1 MRMHDGMA
9 IGHSEGTMLQYGT
22 TRMVRVNLTPVRG
35 ALGHDA
41 PPGVANPEAA
51 QLTRHATKA

>member
-51 QLTRHATKA
+51 QSFPNQV